1 MSKKLLLNKERM
13 ISLIIGLILIAI
25 LAGFYFHRPGDE
37 EFSREARGVVL
48 ETDDRDVQ
56 GSGITR
62 FGNQFVEVE
71 LKDGKFQGQQIR
83 ATNQLVGSLAWDYS
97 FSEGEEII
105 VGLFETAEGQIAGAI
120 ALDVYRQNWTFILMA
135 FFMLLLL
142 LYAGYTGLRA
152 LISFAGSVYII
163 WNLLI
168 PGLLDGLNPLYFSGF
183 VLVILSALIVF
194 SIAGFTKKGISAFV
208 GTVSSLFITIGV
220 VVFFGNRLALDGLS
234 VPYVGEVLFA
244 GYMHLN
250 IRDIFFATVVI
261 GASGAAMDIAMDM
274 AATIKEIK
282 LRKPDISFFELAK
295 SGFNVGSAVIGTMT
309 TTLLLAYIGS
319 YMTLFMAF
327 MTREASFVRIMNLR
341 LIVSEILRILTGS
354 IGIVLVAPI
363 TTIFAAWIY
372 SIETDFSLFGIK
384 DYFFSKKED

>member
-1 MSKKLLLNKERM
+1 MDKKVLLNKERI
-13 ISLIIGLILIAI
+13 ISVIIGLIMIAI
-25 LAGFYFHRPGDE
+25 LAGFYFYRPGDE

-71 LKDGKFQGQQIR
+71 LKDGKFEGQEVR

-97 FSEGEEII
+97 FSVGEEII
-105 VGLFETAEGQIAGAI
+105 VGIFENEEGELAGAV
-120 ALDVYRQNWTFILMA
+120 ALDVYRQNWTFILVA
-135 FFMLLLL
+135 CFILLLL

-152 LISFAGSVYII
+152 LLSFAGSLYVI
-163 WNLLI
+163 WNILI
-168 PGLLDGLNPLYFSGF
+168 PGLLDGLNPLIFSGL
-183 VLVILSALIVF
+183 VLVILSALIIF
-194 SIAGFTKKGISAFV
+194 LIAGFTKKGISAFV
-208 GTVSSLFITIGV
+208 GTISSLFITIGIA
-220 VVFFGNRLALDGLS
+220 VFFGSRLALDGLS

-282 LRKPDISFFELAK
+282 LRKPDISFTELAK

-327 MTREASFVRIMNLR
+327 MTREASFVRVMNLR
-341 LIVSEILRILTGS
+341 LIVSEILRTLTGS

-363 TTIFAAWIY
+363 TTVFAAWIY
-372 SIETDFSLFGIK
+372 TIEIDFSVSSIK
-384 DYFFSKKED
+384 NYFFNKKDG